1 MHKACVVRTS
11 WLAELDV
18 IGPSDGLSAESVNH
32 NLTTRLS
39 SSAPMVSRRP
49 SRCETRKPPT
59 LLRFN
64 RLPLAALG
72 LCVLAWLNAAAHGQ
86 TMAPTQP
93 SSSLAV
99 DPCLMPAA
107 QRHGVN
113 PHILR
118 AILQVESGMRPHV
131 VNRNRNGSIDVGMAQ
146 INSIHFRELAQWG
159 ITPERLLDPCV
170 ATHVA
175 AWHLKRVMLLHGN
188 TWFGVAAYHSATP
201 VHNQR
206 YQVLLRQ
213 ELVRA
218 GAWR

>member
-1 MHKACVVRTS
+1 MN
-11 WLAELDV
+11 
-18 IGPSDGLSAESVNH
+18 NH
-32 NLTTRLS
+32 
-39 SSAPMVSRRP
+39 RP
-49 SRCETRKPPT
+49 SHYETRKPPT

-64 RLPLAALG
+64 RLPLVTLALCM
-72 LCVLAWLNAAAHGQ
+72 LVWVHHAAHGQ
-86 TMAPTQP
+86 SMAPAKP
-93 SSSLAV
+93 SSGLAV

-131 VNRNRNGSIDVGMAQ
+131 VSRNHNGSIDVGMAQ

-159 ITPERLLDPCV
+159 ITPDRLLDPCV

-175 AWHLKRVMLLHGN
+175 AWHLKRVILRHGN

-206 YQVLLRQ
+206 YQDLLRQ
-213 ELVRA
+213 ELMRSGV
-218 GAWR
+218 WR